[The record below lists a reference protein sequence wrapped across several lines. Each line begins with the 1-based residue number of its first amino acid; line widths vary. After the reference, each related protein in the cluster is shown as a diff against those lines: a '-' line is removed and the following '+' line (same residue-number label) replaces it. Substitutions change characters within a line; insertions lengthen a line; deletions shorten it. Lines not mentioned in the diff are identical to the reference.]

1 MTVKR
6 RRTRK
11 VRVGSIYIG
20 GNAPVS
26 IQSMAKTD
34 TRDVVSTVAEIRK
47 MIQAGCEIVRVAVKD
62 KDAALSLADIRKG
75 IKIPLVADIH
85 FSPKLAILAIES
97 GADKIRINP
106 GNMRDKK
113 GLVKVVKLAKRR
125 KIPIRIGLNSGSVPK
140 GGNMISLARRTIKL
154 FERNDFYDIIISLKG
169 SDVAETVVSYRKIAA
184 LCNYPLHLGVTAT
197 GLPERGIVKSSIAI
211 GALLL
216 DGIGDTIRISLT
228 ADPAEEIRVAKALL
242 SALGLRSFGPDVI
255 SCPTCGRCQVDLVRI
270 ARELGKKLTA
280 NRYPLTAK
288 RGLTIAV
295 MGCEVNGPGEAR
307 AADIGIA
314 AGKKSGVLFKK
325 GKIIKKIREKD
336 FVKTLIRETKTVKGA
351 RHFRPV

>member
-6 RRTRK
+6 RKTRK
-11 VRVGSIYIG
+11 IRAGSVYMG

-62 KDAALSLADIRKG
+62 EDAALSLADIKKG

-97 GADKIRINP
+97 GVDKIRINP

-113 GLVKVVKLAKRR
+113 GLVKVVKLAKKRR
-125 KIPIRIGLNSGSVPK
+125 IPIRIGLNSGSVPR
-140 GGNMISLARRTIKL
+140 GENMISLASRTIKL
-154 FERNDFYDIIISLKG
+154 FERNNFYDIIISLKG
-169 SDVAETVVSYRKIAA
+169 SDVTETVASYRKIAA
-184 LCNYPLHLGVTAT
+184 LCDYPLHLGVTAT
-197 GLPERGIVKSSIAI
+197 GLPESGIVKSSIAV

-228 ADPAEEIRVAKALL
+228 ADPAEEIRVAKVLL

-270 ARELGKKLTA
+270 VRKLE
-280 NRYPLTAK
+280 NKISGVQGPGSRVRPM
-288 RGLTIAV
+288 TIAV

-307 AADIGIA
+307 QADIGIA
-314 AGKKSGVLFKK
+314 AGKGCGVLFKK
-325 GKIIKKIREKD
+325 GKIVKRIKEKNFAKEILRNIR
-336 FVKTLIRETKTVKGA
+336 
-351 RHFRPV
+351 